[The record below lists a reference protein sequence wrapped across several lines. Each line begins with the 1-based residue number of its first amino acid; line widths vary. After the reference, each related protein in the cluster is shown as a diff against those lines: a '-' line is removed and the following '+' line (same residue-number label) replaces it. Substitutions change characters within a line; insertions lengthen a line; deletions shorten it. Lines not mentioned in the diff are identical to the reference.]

1 MKSHFAHGLSC
12 LSGEINQYLMPHL
25 WAQVL
30 SMEGFGLALILAWIV
45 AIWLSESPVV
55 ARMALNGS
63 TSKKILDVVTV
74 PASRLGKL
82 AMNWASWHS
91 KF

>member
-1 MKSHFAHGLSC
+1 
-12 LSGEINQYLMPHL
+12 MPHL
-25 WAQVL
+25 WAHSL
-30 SMEGFGLALILAWIV
+30 SREGFGLAVILAWIV

-55 ARMALNGS
+55 PRIALKGS

-74 PASRLGKL
+74 PGSRFGKL

>member
-1 MKSHFAHGLSC
+1 MKSRFAHGLLC
-12 LSGEINQYLMPHL
+12 PYGETNQYLMPHL

-30 SMEGFGLALILAWIV
+30 SREGFGLAVILVWIV
-45 AIWLSESPVV
+45 AIWLSVSPVV

-63 TSKKILDVVTV
+63 TSKKVLAVVTV
-74 PASRLGKL
+74 PGSRFGKL